1 MKTFSFSILSVA
13 AALTLAA
20 CSSEDIDR
28 YDASYV
34 AINIGFGN
42 ESTLTQTT
50 AFNYSESSTERPVT
64 FYARIS
70 GTPVDYDRAFT
81 LEAVDGDITQA
92 GTSYRFDS
100 YVIPAGEVSG
110 EYTIYFDPA
119 GLSSPAAFADEEGEL
134 VFRVAANENF
144 VLGAKDQN
152 ELRFTLRNSLTMP
165 DEWYTVSTYSHYALS
180 RYFGDY
186 SPEKFRFMLENGCPV
201 NFQVSYSQAT
211 PTTVEGNITIL
222 SSSYATYLQQSLQIA
237 LAEYN
242 RTHDTPL
249 CDSLGNPI
257 SF

>member
-1 MKTFSFSILSVA
+1 M
-13 AALTLAA
+13 TLAA
-20 CSSEDIDR
+20 CSSEEIDR
-28 YDASYV
+28 YDDSYV

-42 ESTLTQTT
+42 VTNLNQTIS
-50 AFNYSESSTERPVT
+50 FNYSESSVERPVT

-81 LEAVDGDITQA
+81 LEAVEGDIA
-92 GTSYRFDS
+92 AAANSYRFDT

-110 EYTIYFDPA
+110 EYVIYFDPA
-119 GLSSPAAFADEEGEL
+119 GLSNPSAFADQEGEL
-134 VFRVAANENF
+134 VFRVAANEYF
-144 VLGAKDQN
+144 ALGAKDNN

-165 DEWYTVSTYSHYALS
+165 DEWYEVSTYNHYPLS

-186 SPEKFRFMLENGCPV
+186 SPEKFRFMLENGCPI
-201 NFQVSYSQAT
+201 NFQISYSQSV
-211 PTTVEGNITIL
+211 PTTEENGVTIL
-222 SSSYATYLQQSLQIA
+222 STSYATYMQQTMQMA

-242 RTHDTPL
+242 STHDTPL